1 MTKKQDAQ
9 KIFISHHNTDAPSLS
24 KLKMT
29 LAATGFQC
37 FLAHEDIN
45 PGAHDLESIEKEI
58 RDCDIFLYVGSE
70 EANKSS
76 FCQQEVGM
84 AKGLNKKIFTAGT
97 SRFLPEAFI
106 KNTQAIKYSKIDN
119 DFCTKV
125 HRIISQALPL
135 PEAVEKH
142 LKILDIQG
150 FCLTKK
156 NDCIYLHPDNWND
169 DGYQTSFDIEN
180 KGASVRCEVKIGY
193 IGQSRFQHTSEKL
206 PNFFTHLQLPFF
218 SRVSTPSKPPS
229 PSKLQID
236 SLRYL
241 LNDTTLMSEKELA
254 RVSAES
260 VYNTSL
266 YRDF

>member
-1 MTKKQDAQ
+1 MTKKQDVQ

-24 KLKMT
+24 KLKSK
-29 LAATGFQC
+29 LVATGFQC

-125 HRIISQALPL
+125 HKTILQALPL
-135 PEAVEKH
+135 PKAVEKH

-150 FCLTKK
+150 FGLTQQ
-156 NDCIYLHPDNWND
+156 NDCIYLQAGDWND
-169 DGYQTSFDIEN
+169 TGYQTSFDIRN
-180 KGASVRCEVKIGY
+180 KGAGVGCAVKIGY
-193 IGQSRFQHTSEKL
+193 SEQPKWQHTSEKL

-218 SRVSTPSKPPS
+218 SRVSTYDES
-229 PSKLQID
+229 PSLSELQIE

-241 LNDTTLMSEKELA
+241 LNDTKLMSEKKLA

-260 VYNTSL
+260 VYKKSL
-266 YRDF
+266 YRNF